1 MNLAL
6 FDFDGTITWKDMFT
20 SFIFFAVEHKRIMFG
35 RIFLIPVLIAYKLR
49 ILSASRTREIAAGFA
64 FRGRRFTD
72 IQSLGRIFTDE
83 VIPQYIRPEAFRK
96 IQWHKSQGDK
106 IVVVSASLD
115 VYLKH
120 WCNNN
125 ELGLICT
132 KFEVKNGLITG
143 KYYHGDCS
151 GKEKAKRII
160 KNYNIEDYKIIY
172 AYGDT
177 AEDREMLSLANKKYY
192 RWKEIEN

>member
-20 SFIFFAVEHKRIMFG
+20 DFILFAVEHKRILFG

-72 IQSLGRIFTDE
+72 IQSLGRIFTNE

-106 IVVVSASLD
+106 IVIVSASLD

-125 ELGLICT
+125 ELELICT
-132 KFEVKNGLITG
+132 ELEVKNGLITG
-143 KYYHGDCS
+143 KYYYGDCS
-151 GKEKAKRII
+151 GKEKAKRIL
-160 KNYNIEDYKIIY
+160 KNYNIEDHKIIY

-177 AEDREMLSLANKKYY
+177 TEDNEMLDLANIKYF
-192 RWKEIEN
+192 RWKQLNS